1 MLFTSWPIRL
11 KKARAFD
18 GLRTASAMS
27 TTGGRSAG
35 SICLRAPG
43 PRLARRTVGLA
54 GRRLVPEE
62 LGLDPRP
69 APRVGDS
76 GACPGLRSNLMPSM
90 DLMEWCWGSLRL
102 SFRNQNRPSFGK
114 VEALVRATDPADQNH
129 SFRTLDPAWL
139 AESDCKGVHFK
150 RGPLKVFYGE

>member
-27 TTGGRSAG
+27 TTLGRRPEG

-69 APRVGDS
+69 VPRGGDP
-76 GACPGLRSNLMPSM
+76 GACLGLRSNLMHPSG
-90 DLMEWCWGSLRL
+90 LVEWCGRWGGPLRV
-102 SFRNQNRPSFGK
+102 SFRS
-114 VEALVRATDPADQNH
+114 
-129 SFRTLDPAWL
+129 
-139 AESDCKGVHFK
+139 
-150 RGPLKVFYGE
+150 